1 MTATYEVAPPVFDS
15 RVQAHFEK
23 NVELY
28 VDKKLNCYEKAS
40 RERLSTLA
48 LVTGYHSTTKFRLMD
63 VGCGGGFFLDL
74 FLNTFTSASAWGVDI
89 SPAMLQANTLSGRK
103 ALCQG
108 DALHLP
114 EDIGDFEVINID
126 TVMHHLIAG
135 RSYPLTMARIVECL
149 KHLQSR
155 LMPGGVICVREIYHE
170 YIGCESL
177 GSRLIFFLSTL
188 SLPRFVE
195 RIFKLAGIQTANA
208 GVCFLTRSQWCRVFQ
223 EAGLSMLSIEEKA
236 WSTQPYRWF
245 GFKASGDI
253 HYVLAPKRPYA

>member
-1 MTATYEVAPPVFDS
+1 MTTAYEVAPPIFDS
-15 RVQAHFEK
+15 RVQAHFGK

-28 VDKKLNCYEKAS
+28 VDKTLDCYEKAS
-40 RERLSTLA
+40 LERLSTLA

-74 FLNTFTSASAWGVDI
+74 FLNTFPSASAWGVDI
-89 SPAMLQANTLSGRK
+89 CPAMLQANTPSRK
-103 ALCQG
+103 KTLCQG

-114 EDIGDFEVINID
+114 EHSGDFEVINID

-135 RSYPLTMARIVECL
+135 RSYQRTMTRIVECL

-177 GSRLIFFLSTL
+177 GSRLIFFLGTL
-188 SLPRFVE
+188 SLPGFVE
-195 RIFKLAGIQTANA
+195 RFFKFAGIQTANA
-208 GVCFLTRSQWCRVFQ
+208 GVCFLTRKQWYRTFQ
-223 EAGLSMLSIEEKA
+223 EAGLSILSIDEKA

-253 HYVLAPKRPYA
+253 YYVLAPKRPYA

>member
-1 MTATYEVAPPVFDS
+1 MTAIYEVAPPIFDS

-28 VDKKLNCYEKAS
+28 VDKTLDCYEKAS
-40 RERLSTLA
+40 LERLSTLA

-74 FLNTFTSASAWGVDI
+74 FLNTFPSASAWGVDL
-89 SPAMLQANTLSGRK
+89 SPAMLEANSPSGRK
-103 ALCQG
+103 TLCQG
-108 DALHLP
+108 DALCLP
-114 EDIGDFEVINID
+114 EDSGDFEVINID

-135 RSYPLTMARIVECL
+135 RSYQRTMSRIVECL

-170 YIGCESL
+170 YFGCESL

-188 SLPRFVE
+188 PLPGFLE
-195 RIFKLAGIQTANA
+195 RMFKFAGIQTANA
-208 GVCFLTRSQWCRVFQ
+208 GVCFLTRKQWYGMFQ
-223 EAGLSMLSIEEKA
+223 EAGLSIVSIDEKA

-253 HYVLAPKRPYA
+253 YYVLAQKRPYA